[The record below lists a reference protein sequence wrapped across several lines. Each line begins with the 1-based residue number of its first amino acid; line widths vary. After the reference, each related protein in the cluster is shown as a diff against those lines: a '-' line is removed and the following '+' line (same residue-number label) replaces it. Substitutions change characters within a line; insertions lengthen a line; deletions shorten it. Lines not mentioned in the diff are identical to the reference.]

1 VTNLPALAGPYF
13 VVTNTFPD
21 SSRVFRLHSQSLPI
35 FTVAVSTL
43 PGSGGTVSGGGV
55 FVSNSTITVMA
66 AANNGYAFVNWTTNG
81 IVASTS
87 PNYTFTLSN
96 NVALVANFA
105 ALAPP
110 LLFITRSN
118 SVTFLYWSNSVNGFK
133 LETTTT
139 LTAANWAVVTN
150 VPAQVGGFFTVS
162 NAWPDQTRFFRL
174 HSP

>member
-1 VTNLPALAGPYF
+1 
-13 VVTNTFPD
+13 
-21 SSRVFRLHSQSLPI
+21 
-35 FTVAVSTL
+35 
-43 PGSGGTVSGGGV
+43 
-55 FVSNSTITVMA
+55 
-66 AANNGYAFVNWTTNG
+66 
-81 IVASTS
+81 VASTS